1 MSAYISVNGEKIG
14 RDEYFKI
21 MEMLYHDAKEIAGVF
36 HGENRSEKFRANWPD
51 EDLFVEANW
60 KTFVAAARMM
70 YAERLG
76 DLKTPPEDAKKMHL
90 AIVLQQMAE
99 AGLKQQGVEADNR
112 LQLRPGTQQF
122 DGDAYENKKILEKFG
137 GRKNLRA
144 HLLNETAKLRGTTWH

>member
-1 MSAYISVNGEKIG
+1 MSLYITVNGEKIG

-60 KTFVAAARMM
+60 RTFVQAARAM
-70 YAERLG
+70 YAERLA
-76 DLKTPPEDAKKMHL
+76 DPKTPQEDARKMHL

-99 AGLKQQGVEADNR
+99 AGLKQRGVAADTR
-112 LQLRPGTQQF
+112 LQLEPGTQQF
-122 DGDAYENKKILEKFG
+122 DGDSYENRKIMEKFG
-137 GRKNLRA
+137 PGPNARA
-144 HLLNETAKLRGTTWH
+144 RLLAEAAKLSRLH

>member
-1 MSAYISVNGEKIG
+1 MSAYITVNGEKIG

-36 HGENRSEKFRANWPD
+36 HGESRSEKFRVNWPD

-60 KTFVAAARMM
+60 RTFIQAARAM

-76 DLKTPPEDAKKMHL
+76 DPKTPPEDARKMHL

-99 AGLKQQGVEADNR
+99 AGLKKQGIAADNR
-112 LQLRPGTQQF
+112 LQLAPGTQQF
-122 DGDAYENKKILEKFG
+122 DGDAYENRKIMEKFG
-137 GRKNLRA
+137 GRRNLRA
-144 HLLNETAKLRGTTWH
+144 HLMGEAMKIGLLH